1 MKNLLITL
9 GILTTVS
16 FTSAQIGINTDK
28 PNAALDIA
36 SDKSGILIPR
46 MTATQIE
53 QINTPG
59 EGELVFST
67 TNTGSIINSIGFWY
81 FDGTTWNP
89 IAANNAA
96 GENIYNSNGTLTGNR
111 IVSLNNY
118 DVNIGPDKLFISGS
132 TGNIGVNTNLPT
144 EKLDANGGMRVRSLP
159 KGNVITTADGVLS
172 FDTGLINHYG
182 DIQYSYLP
190 ADHEGWYL
198 LNGRALSTLSISVQ
212 SRATALGIAGNLP
225 NAAGRYIKQGAP
237 GTLSGAASVVLS
249 RANLPNFALSGNT
262 STLYHTHP
270 LVSPGSA
277 QVRGTDILQT
287 VNGNA
292 NSWQLAGGAIPGS
305 ILSEG
310 TYTSSASGSHN
321 HTVTIP
327 TGGTGT
333 AIALTPEYVQ
343 FNYFIYLGI

>member
-9 GILTTVS
+9 GMLTAS
-16 FTSAQIGINTDK
+16 WGSAQIGINTDK
-28 PNAALDIA
+28 PNAALDIV

-46 MTATQIE
+46 MTAVQIE
-53 QINTPG
+53 QISTPT

-67 TNTGSIINSIGFWY
+67 TNTGGIVNTIGFWY
-81 FDGTTWNP
+81 FDGITWNP
-89 IAANNAA
+89 ITANNST
-96 GENIYNSNGTLTGNR
+96 GENIYNSDGTLAGNR
-111 IVSLNNY
+111 VVNLNNY
-118 DVNIGPDKLFISGS
+118 DLNIGPDNLFISGI
-132 TGNIGVNTNLPT
+132 TGNIGVNTNIPT
-144 EKLDANGGMRVRSLP
+144 EKLDINGGMRVRTLF
-159 KGNVITTADGVLS
+159 KGNVITTGDGVLS

-198 LNGRALSTLSISVQ
+198 LNGRALGTLPTSVQ

-225 NAAGRYIKQGAP
+225 NAAGRYIKQGTP

-249 RANLPNFALSGNT
+249 QANLPNFVFSGNT
-262 STLYHTHP
+262 TTLSHNHP
-270 LVSPGSA
+270 LVSPGTA

-310 TYTSSASGSHN
+310 TYTSTASGAHN

-333 AIALTPEYVQ
+333 AIALTPDYVQ
-343 FNYFIYLGI
+343 LNYFIYLGI

>member
-9 GILTTVS
+9 GMLTTS
-16 FTSAQIGINTDK
+16 YISAQIGINTDK
-28 PNAALDIA
+28 PNATLDIV

-46 MTATQIE
+46 MTAAQIE
-53 QINTPG
+53 QVNAPT

-67 TNTGSIINSIGFWY
+67 TDTGSVVNTIGFWY
-81 FDGTTWNP
+81 FDGTIWNP
-89 IAANNAA
+89 ITANNSI
-96 GENIYNSNGTLTGNR
+96 GENIYNSDGTLTGNR
-111 IVSLNNY
+111 IVNLDNH
-118 DVNIGPDKLFISGS
+118 DMNIGPDKLFISGA

-144 EKLDANGGMRVRSLP
+144 EKLDVNGGMRIRSLS
-159 KGNVITTADGVLS
+159 KGNVITTGDGVLS

-198 LNGRALSTLSISVQ
+198 LNGRALSTLPVSVQ
-212 SRATALGIAGNLP
+212 SRATSLGLAGSLP
-225 NAAGRYIKQGAP
+225 NATGRYIKQGPP
-237 GTLSGAASVVLS
+237 GTLSGATSVVLS
-249 RANLPNFALSGNT
+249 QANLPNFVLSGST
-262 STLYHTHP
+262 TTLYHTHP
-270 LVSPGSA
+270 LVSPGAA

-292 NSWQLAGGAIPGS
+292 NSWELAGGAIPGS

-310 TYTSSASGSHN
+310 SYTSSASGAHN

-327 TGGTGT
+327 TGGTGA
-333 AIALTPEYVQ
+333 AIMLTPDYIQ
-343 FNYFIYLGI
+343 LNYFIYLGI